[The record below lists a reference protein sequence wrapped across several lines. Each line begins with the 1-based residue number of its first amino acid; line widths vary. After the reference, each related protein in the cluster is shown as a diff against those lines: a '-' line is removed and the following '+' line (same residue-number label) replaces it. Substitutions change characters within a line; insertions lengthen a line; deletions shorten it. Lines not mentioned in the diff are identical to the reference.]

1 MAGLFG
7 FLESQPFFSIFL
19 AVALGM
25 WLGRKQ
31 VGGIALGSV
40 VCIIL
45 VGLVL
50 STAAFEVANISLA
63 CPTC

>member
-7 FLESQPFFSIFL
+7 FLQSQPFFSIFL
-19 AVALGM
+19 TVALGM

-31 VGGIALGSV
+31 YGGISLGSV

-50 STAAFEVANISLA
+50 STAASSSPTSRWP